1 MALADWGTSEA
12 GALCAGLGGPWRL
25 GLFGMKLLRE
35 WLSPEQLAQYDAHG
49 YFDVIGCDSG
59 NRYRIHQGTAMNV
72 IEIDRDSGYPRVGLC
87 FTTETGFV
95 TGDVMLAQKIALET
109 KEFSVLVVAHRFAIN
124 P

>member
-1 MALADWGTSEA
+1 MLGRWIRGLRERFERISPDEA
-12 GALCAGLGGPWRL
+12 R
-25 GLFGMKLLRE
+25 GMKLLRE
-35 WLSPEQLAQYDAHG
+35 WLSPEQLAQYDTHG

-72 IEIDRDSGYPRVGLC
+72 IEIDRNSGLPRVGLC
-87 FTTETGFV
+87 FTTETGYV

-109 KEFSVLVVAHRFAIN
+109 KEYGVLVVAHRFAIN